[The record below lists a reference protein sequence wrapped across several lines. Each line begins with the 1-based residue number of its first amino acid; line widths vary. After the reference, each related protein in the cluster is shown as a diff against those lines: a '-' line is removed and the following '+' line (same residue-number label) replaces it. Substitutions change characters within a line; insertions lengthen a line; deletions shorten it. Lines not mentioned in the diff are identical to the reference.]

1 MSRRGRDAGFTLV
14 ESLVA
19 IALLGLSVVAI
30 LGAIGT
36 AASTTGLQARQADAD
51 AGLRSGAELV
61 KSQPYVAC
69 PAIPAYDP
77 SQATTAPDLELTAT
91 VEHWDGSSF
100 VGSCPLV
107 DGGFQRVTVTATAAN
122 GAFTRSLQVIKRRP

>member
-1 MSRRGRDAGFTLV
+1 MSVRARDGGFTLV

-69 PAIPAYDP
+69 PAVAAYDP
-77 SQATTAPDLELTAT
+77 SQATTSPDLTLTAT
-91 VEHWDGSSF
+91 IEHWNGSTF
-100 VGSCPLV
+100 VASCPVV

-122 GAFTRSLQVIKRRP
+122 GAFTRSLEVVKRRP